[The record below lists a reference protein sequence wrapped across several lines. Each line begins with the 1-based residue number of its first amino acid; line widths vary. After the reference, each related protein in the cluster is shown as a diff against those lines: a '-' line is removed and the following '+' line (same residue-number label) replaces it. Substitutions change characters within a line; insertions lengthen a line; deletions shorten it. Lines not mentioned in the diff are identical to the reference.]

1 MRIIGPAGQAG
12 HVGLLELETASG
24 QFGTVCGV
32 NGAAAEVACRQL
44 GYDYGVA
51 SPSSCAQYGG
61 ASMCGAAGSPVAAKN
76 LKCSGSEMSVDEC
89 GFEIADDACL
99 SHSSDAVVFCGMFD
113 KPTFKNGALRL
124 IGLDGAPALP
134 REAGRLE
141 MFWANA
147 WAPVCKEGFSSG
159 TAKVACQAMG
169 FTSTAG
175 FSGCDGALCGA
186 VAPHV
191 SALSCSGSE
200 SGVDQCPMTTGDGVY
215 CAPEESVVVSCAGA
229 GDPIGKPVEY

>member
-1 MRIIGPAGQAG
+1 MGVSVLSRAFLAAPLAG

-51 SPSSCAQYGG
+51 SSSSCAQYGG
-61 ASMCGAAGSPVAAKN
+61 ASVCGAAGSPVAAKN

-89 GFEIADDACL
+89 GFEIADNACL
-99 SHSSDAVVFCGMFD
+99 GHSSDAVVFCGMFD

-169 FTSTAG
+169 FTSAAG
-175 FSGCDGALCGA
+175 FSGCDGALCGPVVVKA
-186 VAPHV
+186 YAQQAEETAQ
-191 SALSCSGSE
+191 ALSGLQQAAADTSTAIQEIE
-200 SGVDQCPMTTGDGVY
+200 SAC
-215 CAPEESVVVSCAGA
+215 
-229 GDPIGKPVEY
+229 GK